1 VKRITDEYVDDEG
14 SSESGK
20 RWKDEDLPKS
30 QWHLPDFLWF
40 PAAELYGI
48 QRVEYTDAHHARLT
62 SPSNTAIG
70 VWPLADPLPDWEVL
84 T

>member
-1 VKRITDEYVDDEG
+1 MSTSMTKDRQSRQAVEG
-14 SSESGK
+14 RRPFRRASGIC
-20 RWKDEDLPKS
+20 RTS
-30 QWHLPDFLWF
+30 VV